1 MITIFRNIIG
11 KATVGAVKGALGSVL
26 PERKKENETM
36 DKIVNAFIRWLLAV
50 AGGGLLGDTITAD
63 DLTQLQSAAQTIM
76 GGLVV
81 AVPIIWSIV
90 EKIRAKKA

>member
-1 MITIFRNIIG
+1 MINIFRNIIG
-11 KATVGAVKGALGSVL
+11 KATVGAVKGALGSIL
-26 PERKKENETM
+26 PKKKENETM
-36 DKIVNAFIRWLLAV
+36 GTIVNAFIRWLLAV

-76 GGLVV
+76 GGLAV